1 MKTIGL
7 IGGMSCESTA
17 LYYKRLNDRA
27 RAVLGGLHS
36 ADILLWSV
44 DFALIAKLQAEGR
57 WDEAGEYLA
66 GIAERLERAGAD
78 MIVLA
83 TNTMHV
89 VADVISA
96 AVDIPFIHVA
106 DATAHA
112 IRATGLSRPGII
124 ATRFTMEQD
133 FYTGRLRDVHGI
145 EVLVPGEDDRADI
158 HRIIYDE
165 LCQGIVSEA
174 SRHAFQIMAARL
186 VAEGA
191 DCLILGCTEVGL
203 LLNGGNVSV
212 PVFDTAEIHADAAL
226 AAALDGNLR
235 QEAAE

>member
-1 MKTIGL
+1 MKTIGI

-27 RAVLGGLHS
+27 RDVLGGLHS

-44 DFALIAKLQAEGR
+44 DFDIVARMQNEGR

-78 MIVLA
+78 MILLA
-83 TNTMHV
+83 TNTMHK
-89 VADVISA
+89 VADVIA
-96 AVDIPFIHVA
+96 ATVDIPFLHIA

-112 IRATGLSRPGII
+112 IRATGCARPGLI

-133 FYTGRLRDVHGI
+133 FYTGRLRDYHSFD
-145 EVLVPGEDDRADI
+145 VLVPGEEDRAEI
-158 HRIIYDE
+158 HRIIYDQ
-165 LCQGIVSEA
+165 LCQGIVTEG
-174 SRHAFQIMAARL
+174 SRSAFETMAARL

-203 LLNGGNVSV
+203 LLNAGNVSV
-212 PVFDTAEIHADAAL
+212 PVFDTTEIHADAAL
-226 AAALDGNLR
+226 AAALDDNLR
-235 QEAAE
+235 RSAAE

>member
-1 MKTIGL
+1 MKTIGI

-27 RAVLGGLHS
+27 RQLLGGLHS

-44 DFALIAKLQAEGR
+44 DFALIAKLQSENR

-78 MIVLA
+78 MILLA
-83 TNTMHV
+83 TNTMHK
-89 VADVISA
+89 VADVISDT
-96 AVDIPFIHVA
+96 VDIPFVHIA

-112 IRATGLSRPGII
+112 IRATGATRPGLM
-124 ATRFTMEQD
+124 ATKFTMEQD
-133 FYTGRLRDVHGI
+133 FYTGRMRDFHGLD
-145 EVLVPGEDDRADI
+145 VLVPGEADRAGI

-165 LCQGIVSEA
+165 LCQGVITDA
-174 SRHAFQIMAARL
+174 SRDDFRVMAARL

-203 LLNGGNVSV
+203 LLNAGNVSV
-212 PVFDTAEIHADAAL
+212 PVFDTTEIHAEAAL
-226 AAALDGNLR
+226 ALALDDSLR
-235 QEAAE
+235 AAAE

>member
-1 MKTIGL
+1 MKTIGI

-27 RAVLGGLHS
+27 RDVLGGLHS

-44 DFALIAKLQAEGR
+44 DFALVAKMQSEGR

-78 MIVLA
+78 VILLA
-83 TNTMHV
+83 TNTMHK
-89 VADVISA
+89 VADVITA
-96 AVDIPFIHVA
+96 AVDVPFLHIA

-112 IRATGLSRPGII
+112 IRATGKSRPGLM

-133 FYTGRLRDVHGI
+133 FYTGRLRDMHGF
-145 EVLVPGEDDRADI
+145 EVVVPGADDRSEI

-165 LCQGIVSEA
+165 LCQGVITEA
-174 SRHAFQIMAARL
+174 SRDAFKIMAARL

-203 LLNGGNVSV
+203 LLNADNVSV
-212 PVFDTAEIHADAAL
+212 PVFDTTEIHADAAL
-226 AAALDGNLR
+226 ALAIEDNLHR
-235 QEAAE
+235 SAAE